1 MPTFTENLL
10 TNPMNRYL
18 QQAAEL
24 DSHDKLSLFRN
35 QFVSDENVIYLDGNS
50 LGRLPQKTKDVLQD
64 IVEYQW
70 GNRLIRSWNE
80 HWLDLPKRVAAKLAT
95 IVGASSDEIFVG
107 DSTSVNLYKLAFA
120 ALKLQQDRSEILTDS
135 LNFPTD
141 MYIFQELI
149 SQSFP
154 NHTLKQIPSAD
165 GMITAMEAIEE
176 ALSLET
182 AFVSLSHVAYKSAF
196 MYDMAA
202 VNKLA
207 KENGALTLW
216 DLSHAVGAVDLQ
228 LNKSG
233 ADMAVGC
240 TYKYLNGG
248 PGAPAFLYVKK
259 ELQEQL
265 QNPIAGWFGH
275 KSPFDFDGN
284 YVAANSIQRFAAGT
298 PTVLSMA
305 GIEPG
310 LDIMNEAGMENLRE
324 KSVRQSEFLLKMIES
339 ELVPL
344 GFKIASP
351 MNASHR
357 GSHIS
362 IQHPNGYQ
370 INQAMIS
377 SKNEAKV
384 IIPDFR
390 PPTNIRL
397 GIAPLYNSFI
407 DLAET
412 VERIKEILLTKEYEQ
427 FSTDVQGVS

>member
-1 MPTFTENLL
+1 MKS
-10 TNPMNRYL
+10 YL

-24 DSHDKLSLFRN
+24 DARDQLSHFKQRFFFDK
-35 QFVSDENVIYLDGNS
+35 NVIYLDGNS
-50 LGRLPQKTKDVLQD
+50 LGRLPKKSAEVMRDV
-64 IVEYQW
+64 IENQW

-80 HWLDLPKRVAAKLAT
+80 HWLDLPKRIATKLAS
-95 IVGASSDEIFVG
+95 IVGALPEEIFIG

-120 ALKLQQDRSEILTDS
+120 TLKAQNNRTEILTDS

-141 MYIFQELI
+141 LYIFQELI
-149 SQSFP
+149 RHSFP
-154 NHTLKQIPSAD
+154 EHSIRQIPSVEEMTTSLQA
-165 GMITAMEAIEE
+165 INESLTLQTAV
-176 ALSLET
+176 L
-182 AFVSLSHVAYKSAF
+182 SLSHVTYKSAF
-196 MYDMAA
+196 MYEMAA
-202 VNKLA
+202 VNRLA
-207 KENGALTLW
+207 KAKGAYTLW
-216 DLSHAVGAVDLQ
+216 DLSHAVGAVE
-228 LNKSG
+228 LNLRKSG

-248 PGAPAFLYVKK
+248 PGAPAFLYVRK

-275 KSPFDFDGN
+275 KNPFDFAEL
-284 YVAANSIQRFAAGT
+284 YVAHDGIQRFAAGT

-310 LDIMNEAGMENLRE
+310 LGIMNEAGMENLRK
-324 KSVRQSEFLLKMIES
+324 KSVRQSEFLLSMIES

-351 MNASHR
+351 LEATQR

-362 IQHPNGYQ
+362 IQHQHGYQ
-370 INQAMIS
+370 INRAMIS
-377 SKNEAKV
+377 PQNNAKV

-397 GIAPLYNSFI
+397 GIAPLYNSFT

-412 VERIKEILLTKEYEQ
+412 IERLKAIVFTKEYEQ
-427 FSTDVQGVS
+427 FSAAVQGVS

>member
-1 MPTFTENLL
+1 
-10 TNPMNRYL
+10 MNRYL
-18 QQAAEL
+18 QQATEL
-24 DSHDKLSLFRN
+24 DSQDKLASFRER
-35 QFVSDENVIYLDGNS
+35 FVIDENVIYLDGNS
-50 LGRLPQKTKDVLQD
+50 LGRLPQKTKAVLQD
-64 IVEYQW
+64 IVENQW

-80 HWLDLPKRVAAKLAT
+80 HWLDLPKRIAAKLGPV
-95 IVGASSDEIFVG
+95 IGALPEEIFVG

-120 ALKLQQDRSEILTDS
+120 ALKLQQGRSEILTDS

-141 MYIFQELI
+141 LYIFQELI
-149 SQSFP
+149 RQSFP
-154 NHTLKQIPSAD
+154 SHSLKKMPSAD
-165 GMITAMEAIEE
+165 GMTTSIKAVEE
-176 ALSLET
+176 SLSLKT
-182 AFVSLSHVAYKSAF
+182 AFLSLSHVVYKSAF

-248 PGAPAFLYVKK
+248 PGAPAFLYVRK

-265 QNPIAGWFGH
+265 SNPVAGWFGH
-275 KSPFDFDGN
+275 KNPFDFAESYIADSG
-284 YVAANSIQRFAAGT
+284 IQRFAAGT

-305 GIEPG
+305 GIEIG
-310 LDIMNEAGMENLRE
+310 LDIMNEAGMENLRK
-324 KSVRQSEFLLKMIES
+324 KSVQQSEFLLEMVQS
-339 ELVPL
+339 ELIPL
-344 GFKIASP
+344 GFEIASP
-351 MNASHR
+351 RESSHR

-362 IQHPNGYQ
+362 IQHPNGYR
-370 INQAMIS
+370 INRAMIS
-377 SKNEAKV
+377 PKNGAKI

-397 GIAPLYNSFI
+397 GIAPLYNSFT
-407 DLAET
+407 DLAAM
-412 VERIKEILLTKEYEQ
+412 VERIKEIVLTKEYEQ
-427 FSTDVQGVS
+427 FSADIQGVS

>member
-1 MPTFTENLL
+1 
-10 TNPMNRYL
+10 MNTHL
-18 QQAAEL
+18 QQATEL
-24 DSHDKLSLFRN
+24 DQKEKLARFREK
-35 QFVSDENVIYLDGNS
+35 FVIDENVIYLDGNS
-50 LGRLPQKTKDVLQD
+50 LGRLPKKTKAVLQD
-64 IVEYQW
+64 IVENQW

-80 HWLDLPKRVAAKLAT
+80 HWLDLPKRIAAKLAT
-95 IVGASSDEIFVG
+95 TVGASPDEIFVG

-120 ALKLQQDRSEILTDS
+120 ALKLQHDRTEILTDS

-149 SQSFP
+149 QQPFP
-154 NHTLKQIPSAD
+154 NHSLNKIPSAD
-165 GMITAMEAIEE
+165 GMTTSMEAIEA

-182 AFVSLSHVAYKSAF
+182 TFISLSHVVYKSAF
-196 MYDMAA
+196 MYDMVA
-202 VNKLA
+202 VNQLA

-248 PGAPAFLYVKK
+248 PGAPAFLYVRK

-275 KSPFDFDGN
+275 KSPFEFDKN
-284 YVAANSIQRFAAGT
+284 YVADNGIQRFAAGT
-298 PTVLSMA
+298 PSVLSMA

-310 LDIMNEAGMENLRE
+310 LDIMNEAGMENLRR
-324 KSVRQSEFLLKMIES
+324 KSIQQSEFLLKIIKE
-339 ELVPL
+339 ELLPL

-351 MNASHR
+351 LDSSER

-362 IQHPNGYQ
+362 IQHPNGFQ

-377 SKNEAKV
+377 PKNETAKV
-384 IIPDFR
+384 VIPDFR

-397 GIAPLYNSFI
+397 GIAPLYNTFTE
-407 DLAET
+407 LAET
-412 VERIKEILLTKEYEQ
+412 VSRIKEIVEEKEYEQ
-427 FSTDVQGVS
+427 FSAEIKGVS